1 MNIKCTRHGFK
12 SSIWEIKNA
21 LKSATLYSMS
31 LFVSI
36 VTWQS
41 CMTQFFRGNISM
53 TTKSNTS
60 DTERHIDSLKYT
72 KTNLLL
78 FLGFVPKFLWRQW
91 YKWICPISIYWA
103 SRDMHQHLDIN
114 MHQEKITLKEK
125 LSKQT
130 FHVQNKYNLGLIQ

>member
-1 MNIKCTRHGFK
+1 MNIKCTRHGFQ

-21 LKSATLYSMS
+21 LKSATLYSIS

-36 VTWQS
+36 VTWHS

-78 FLGFVPKFLWRQW
+78 FIGFVPKFLWRQW
-91 YKWICPISIYWA
+91 YKWICPISIYWE
-103 SRDMHQHLDIN
+103 SRDMHQHLD
-114 MHQEKITLKEK
+114 MYRCRQYAPREKKAIRKIEQAKISCTE
-125 LSKQT
+125 Q
-130 FHVQNKYNLGLIQ
+130 V

>member
-1 MNIKCTRHGFK
+1 
-12 SSIWEIKNA
+12 
-21 LKSATLYSMS
+21 MS
-31 LFVSI
+31 HDKV
-36 VTWQS
+36 VWHN
-41 CMTQFFRGNISM
+41 FFRGNISM

-103 SRDMHQHLDIN
+103 SRDMHQHLDMYRCRQYAPREN
-114 MHQEKITLKEK
+114 NAQRKIEQAKISCTE
-125 LSKQT
+125 Q
-130 FHVQNKYNLGLIQ
+130 V

>member
-78 FLGFVPKFLWRQW
+78 FLGFVPKFLWKQW

-125 LSKQT
+125 LSKQK